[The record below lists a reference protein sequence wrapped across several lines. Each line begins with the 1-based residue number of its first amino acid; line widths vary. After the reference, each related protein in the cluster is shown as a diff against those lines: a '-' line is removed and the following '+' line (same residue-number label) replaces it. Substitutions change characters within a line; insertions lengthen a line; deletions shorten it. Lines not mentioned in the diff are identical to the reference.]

1 MKLLAV
7 TATLLLAVPAWAETP
22 AHKRPS
28 PEREVLQHDGHKLDN
43 KMLSPNEIEAIK
55 VALGEESSSEPL
67 REGGRKHGGNH
78 HNHHHHP
85 QHHHHE
91 PHKEIFDLVYTSS
104 DSDHKPG
111 SFVEVDEVVT
121 YETIEPVWQAIYAI
135 EYQLDE
141 LDKIIDKSPLDKC
154 FDCRQE
160 SKLACCYKTYAEALI
175 RLLVAISEKA
185 EHLPGEVDKYLVTAI
200 NSIRAA
206 DYAFVYELARR
217 MKCDEYIKEIM
228 KKQGALD
235 GTTSGS
241 IREAFAL
248 IVTTPYIT
256 GDNFE
261 GFTGQVHRGKK
272 EEKKEKRG
280 ISDSD
285 QETVKR
291 AINEIDQGLE
301 DVDLVL
307 KGMRDIDGLALSE
320 EEQLYLAKL
329 RDLLLAVRQSLSDD
343 HDLTLAEAVES
354 LELSDLPTRTPVTAE
369 ELQEFKDGFKLGGKI
384 AAQLLESEGYR
395 KVRSMAMKGSDKME

>member
-1 MKLLAV
+1 
-7 TATLLLAVPAWAETP
+7 
-22 AHKRPS
+22 
-28 PEREVLQHDGHKLDN
+28 
-43 KMLSPNEIEAIK
+43 
-55 VALGEESSSEPL
+55 
-67 REGGRKHGGNH
+67 
-78 HNHHHHP
+78 
-85 QHHHHE
+85 
-91 PHKEIFDLVYTSS
+91 
-104 DSDHKPG
+104 
-111 SFVEVDEVVT
+111 
-121 YETIEPVWQAIYAI
+121 
-135 EYQLDE
+135 
-141 LDKIIDKSPLDKC
+141 
-154 FDCRQE
+154 
-160 SKLACCYKTYAEALI
+160 
-175 RLLVAISEKA
+175 
-185 EHLPGEVDKYLVTAI
+185 
-200 NSIRAA
+200 
-206 DYAFVYELARR
+206 VYELARR

-235 GTTSGS
+235 GTTPGS

-301 DVDLVL
+301 NVDLVL

-354 LELSDLPTRTPVTAE
+354 LELSDLPTRSPVTAE

-395 KVRSMAMKGSDKME
+395 KVRSMAMKGSDKTE